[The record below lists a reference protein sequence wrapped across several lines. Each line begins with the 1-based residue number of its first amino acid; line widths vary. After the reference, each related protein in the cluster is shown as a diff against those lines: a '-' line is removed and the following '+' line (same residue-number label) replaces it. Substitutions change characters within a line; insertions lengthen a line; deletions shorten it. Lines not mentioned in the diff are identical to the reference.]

1 MSASAPPPYEETAG
15 APARPDVD
23 PVASFADLKIDSQP
37 HDPDPDTCL
46 AHLKL
51 LFAFQALKEDVG
63 YTDGLFGIWDS
74 RADGAITVAE
84 NGEVEEH
91 VRADGDVPDDEEK
104 RKALSKIREKRWAL
118 FVARAVDR
126 YEAWWNSLTG
136 GRPLTEKDMEESR
149 TTAYEAFALRKE
161 HNYWSKKALPPLDV
175 LMVFHAHL
183 LNPTDFLEDCIRKG
197 YRQFWQSG
205 LPWTRVNATID
216 QSFNYTAPDSH
227 KARWVAKTGRQWD
240 NVDDSLVKS
249 LSCPVCTTKLEIPWT
264 TCGLEENPKTLERP
278 GLIGSGYGDGKLEFR
293 CSKCA
298 TLINKELLSVAK
310 FCNDSKNL
318 LVKHYPMPGTILKT
332 SNGIPERWTRTAP
345 QRWDHRTFPNR
356 MIQLILSVKIHDLLN
371 QANPDQPPTME
382 TVRKMI
388 QDEVLMKQSSLRT
401 IHESSGAY
409 VARRRLG
416 VPSISRMCIRK
427 MMSRYWENFSPFAL
441 DLCGAILR
449 QGIFSEKMCK
459 IDWLHS
465 PTARET
471 MARFCTKYERFM
483 SIMAKNASK
492 VAVPTLDIDL
502 PWHTHQLT
510 PFSYYQ
516 YTTRVA
522 ARYIRHDDKIEE
534 GQLSE
539 AFEWTSKEYQETYGE
554 VYSECTCWYCES
566 VRTSHVSSVGKV
578 LGLSK
583 NEKVAENFHQSGAA
597 SLCPPDNSAHISSH
611 NAVRAP
617 GDILLATSH
626 AERVKNHLQ
635 QLHQRRLE
643 ENYQKHANEPRRRV
657 VSCLPRNSTMITGGT
672 AITCTDRGCI
682 LFTLLPACTMPGT
695 LVTRLELGA
704 GVGLEI
710 ALRRWRMRWR
720 RWLRRWRRWGRRRR
734 RMWRRRRWWWRMW
747 RRRRR

>member
-15 APARPDVD
+15 APAPPDVD
-23 PVASFADLKIDSQP
+23 PVASFADLKLDSQP
-37 HDPDPDTCL
+37 HDPYSDTCL

-51 LFAFQALKEDVG
+51 LFAFQSLKEDVG

-74 RADGAITVAE
+74 RADGAITIAE
-84 NGEVEEH
+84 NGEIEEH

-161 HNYWSKKALPPLDV
+161 ETYWHKEALPPLDV

-183 LNPTDFLEDCIRKG
+183 LNPTDFFEDCIRKG
-197 YRQFWQSG
+197 YRRFWQSG
-205 LPWTRVNATID
+205 IPWNRVNAAID
-216 QSFNYTAPDSH
+216 QTFNYTVSKSH
-227 KARWVAKTGRQWD
+227 KARWVAKTGRQWE
-240 NVDDSLVKS
+240 NADDSLVKS

-264 TCGLEENPKTLERP
+264 TCSLEENPKTLERP

-293 CSKCA
+293 CPNCS
-298 TLINKELLSVAK
+298 TLINKQLLSVAK

-332 SNGIPERWTRTAP
+332 SSGVPQKWTRTP
-345 QRWDHRTFPNR
+345 QQRWDHRTFPNL
-356 MIQLILSVKIHDLLN
+356 MIKLILSVKIHDLLT

-388 QDEVLMKQSSLRT
+388 EDEVLMEQSSLRL
-401 IHESSGAY
+401 IHESCGLF
-409 VARRRLG
+409 ARKGRLG

-441 DLCGAILR
+441 DLCGAVMR

-465 PTARET
+465 PTAPET
-471 MARFCTKYERFM
+471 MTRFCVKYGRFM
-483 SIMAKNASK
+483 GIMARNVSK
-492 VAVPTLDIDL
+492 VVVPTLDIDL

-510 PFSYYQ
+510 PFAYYQ
-516 YTTRVA
+516 YTTRIA
-522 ARYIRHDDKIEE
+522 GRYMRHDDKIEE
-534 GQLSE
+534 GKLSE
-539 AFEWTSKEYQETYGE
+539 GFEWTSKEYQERYGE

-597 SLCPPDNSAHISSH
+597 SLCPPENSAHISSH

-617 GDILLATSH
+617 GDIFLATNH

-635 QLHQRRLE
+635 QLHQHRLE
-643 ENYQKHANEPRRRV
+643 ENYQKACRRAEKKGRK
-657 VSCLPRNSTMITGGT
+657 
-672 AITCTDRGCI
+672 
-682 LFTLLPACTMPGT
+682 LPAKEQYYDHWGYSYYMYGPWMYPVYFTPGMYYAWDP
-695 LVTRLELGA
+695 GYSS
-704 GVGLEI
+704 G
-710 ALRRWRMRWR
+710 
-720 RWLRRWRRWGRRRR
+720 
-734 RMWRRRRWWWRMW
+734 
-747 RRRRR
+747 